1 MTSNNQDKASFQTD
15 YVRLNV
21 EQKDSVLLIELNRP
35 EKYNAFD
42 SLMIQELSKALTE
55 YEQRDEL
62 RCALL
67 YARGENFTTGL
78 DLIELQDKV
87 LSGIFDYPNDCI
99 DPWGVSGMPRTKP
112 YVVAV
117 QGLCFTAGIELM
129 LNADIVIASDDSRF
143 AQMEVQRGLMP
154 FGGATIRFVQTA
166 GWQKAML
173 YLLTGDRF
181 DAAKADAMGLVSQVV
196 PKGEQ
201 FAVALKIATQ
211 ISSHSAPLAVKR
223 LLQSAK
229 QGTEQ
234 DPKTAFA
241 NVLGYLPDLFLS
253 QDFAEGVA
261 SLREKRPAQFQG
273 K

>member
-1 MTSNNQDKASFQTD
+1 
-15 YVRLNV
+15 
-21 EQKDSVLLIELNRP
+21 
-35 EKYNAFD
+35 
-42 SLMIQELSKALTE
+42 
-55 YEQRDEL
+55 
-62 RCALL
+62 
-67 YARGENFTTGL
+67 
-78 DLIELQDKV
+78 
-87 LSGIFDYPNDCI
+87 
-99 DPWGVSGMPRTKP
+99 
-112 YVVAV
+112 
-117 QGLCFTAGIELM
+117 M
-129 LNADIVIASDDSRF
+129 LNADIVIASDDSCF

-166 GWQKAML
+166 GWQKAMR

-181 DAAKADAMGLVSQVV
+181 DAATADAMGLVSQVV

>member
-67 YARGENFTTGL
+67 YARGETFTTGL

-99 DPWGVSGMPRTKP
+99 DPGGVSGMPRTKP

-129 LNADIVIASDDSRF
+129 LNADIVIASDDSCF

-223 LLQSAK
+223 LSDLAVKPPTS
-229 QGTEQ
+229 GG
-234 DPKTAFA
+234 
-241 NVLGYLPDLFLS
+241 GYK
-253 QDFAEGVA
+253 AIA
-261 SLREKRPAQFQG
+261 
-273 K
+273 

>member
-1 MTSNNQDKASFQTD
+1 
-15 YVRLNV
+15 
-21 EQKDSVLLIELNRP
+21 
-35 EKYNAFD
+35 
-42 SLMIQELSKALTE
+42 
-55 YEQRDEL
+55 
-62 RCALL
+62 
-67 YARGENFTTGL
+67 
-78 DLIELQDKV
+78 
-87 LSGIFDYPNDCI
+87 
-99 DPWGVSGMPRTKP
+99 
-112 YVVAV
+112 
-117 QGLCFTAGIELM
+117 
-129 LNADIVIASDDSRF
+129 
-143 AQMEVQRGLMP
+143 
-154 FGGATIRFVQTA
+154 
-166 GWQKAML
+166 
-173 YLLTGDRF
+173 LTGDRF
-181 DAAKADAMGLVSQVV
+181 DAATADAMGLVSQVV

-211 ISSHSAPLAVKR
+211 ISSRSAPLAVKR

>member
-1 MTSNNQDKASFQTD
+1 MTSNNQDKASFHTD

-42 SLMIQELSKALTE
+42 SLMIQELSNALTE

-87 LSGIFDYPNDCI
+87 LSGIFDYPNDRI

-129 LNADIVIASDDSRF
+129 LNADIVIASDDSCF

-166 GWQKAML
+166 GWQKAMP

-181 DAAKADAMGLVSQVV
+181 DAATADAMGLVSQVV

-201 FAVALKIATQ
+201 FTVALKIATQ

-223 LLQSAK
+223 LSDLVQAK
-229 QGTEQ
+229 
-234 DPKTAFA
+234 
-241 NVLGYLPDLFLS
+241 NV
-253 QDFAEGVA
+253 
-261 SLREKRPAQFQG
+261 
-273 K
+273 

>member
-78 DLIELQDKV
+78 DLMELQDKV

-99 DPWGVSGMPRTKP
+99 DTPGVYLACRVLNLTLLRYKGFVLRRVSSSCSMPT
-112 YVVAV
+112 
-117 QGLCFTAGIELM
+117 L
-129 LNADIVIASDDSRF
+129 
-143 AQMEVQRGLMP
+143 
-154 FGGATIRFVQTA
+154 
-166 GWQKAML
+166 
-173 YLLTGDRF
+173 
-181 DAAKADAMGLVSQVV
+181 
-196 PKGEQ
+196 
-201 FAVALKIATQ
+201 
-211 ISSHSAPLAVKR
+211 
-223 LLQSAK
+223 
-229 QGTEQ
+229 
-234 DPKTAFA
+234 
-241 NVLGYLPDLFLS
+241 
-253 QDFAEGVA
+253 
-261 SLREKRPAQFQG
+261 
-273 K
+273 